1 MDPILFAVLCGMG
14 SGVVGYMVGANLFL
28 KLWTLISRKDQQK
41 LKEVGV
47 VLLVTS
53 SPHTSPPHLLFAPH
67 TPNANK

>member
-53 SPHTSPPHLLFAPH
+53 SPHTSPHLLFAPH